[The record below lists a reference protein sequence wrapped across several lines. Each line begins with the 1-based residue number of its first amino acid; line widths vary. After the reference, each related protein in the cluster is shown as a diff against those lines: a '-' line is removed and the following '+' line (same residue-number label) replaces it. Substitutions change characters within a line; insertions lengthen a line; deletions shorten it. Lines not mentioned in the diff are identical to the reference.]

1 MIRPM
6 APLMLTALI
15 SASSLACDKPGA
27 TERQKEEQAGQQ
39 VAQAQNEA
47 NQQLQNAQAEANK
60 NMASARATFENSR
73 EDYRHGRIKDLND
86 FDKKVADLDAEAQTA
101 TGARRARLAASLPG
115 LHAQRAAFVR
125 DMVTLDS
132 ATAETWDQAK
142 ANLDREWDALDAALD
157 KAR

>member
-6 APLMLTALI
+6 APLMFTVLI

-27 TERQKEEQAGQQ
+27 TERQKEEQAGAQ

-47 NQQLQNAQAEANK
+47 NQQIQNAQAEANK
-60 NMASARATFENSR
+60 DMASAHATFENSR
-73 EDYRHGRIKDLND
+73 EDYRHNRIKDLNE
-86 FDKKVADLDAEAQTA
+86 FDKKVADLDAQALTA
-101 TGARRARLAASLPG
+101 TGAKKARLDASLPG

-132 ATAETWDQAK
+132 ATATTWDQAK
-142 ANLDREWDALDAALD
+142 ADLDREWDALDAALD